1 MGRTRGFPLGGH
13 ERGMSPPHEPSDG
26 GTPPPS
32 GKRAATKTAAFY
44 ADHWRYVRHLLPS
57 YGIPAEALKDLSQTV
72 WTTAHERITSYD
84 AAIHKTP
91 RAWLTGIVRRCA
103 ANYRRTVRRRPE
115 VLTEDP
121 GALVAARGLNPEQA
135 ALLGTLRQAIPD
147 EDRRETLILQVR
159 HGLSIEEIAAAT
171 GATVSAVEWRLR
183 MAKQELEDDDDD
195 KKKSRAFLGF
205 GSIEALAEAL
215 RPGPI
220 PDEVGAEDWKEIAER
235 IRQRESGERPDTSD
249 SDPPTSTIPPPPVV
263 PALAPIG
270 QTAAALT
277 LTKAT
282 LGGIV
287 AAAFVVGAVAGIGGL
302 LAWQAYDSARKERPS
317 LAAPMGEAQAMEA
330 PCPPTAAS
338 VTAAPPGS
346 ATSRSSSSST
356 ATPPGSAASRSSTA
370 TPPGSSMR
378 LILQMRHAAA
388 VGNFAAVLT
397 LTEEHARTFPTT
409 DVDEREDMRRTA
421 LQRLGRHTDAG
432 RSAP

>member
-205 GSIEALAEAL
+205 GSLEALAEAL

-356 ATPPGSAASRSSTA
+356 AAPPGSATSRSSTA
-370 TPPGSSMR
+370 AAAGSSMR

-388 VGNFAAVLT
+388 VGNFTAVLT

-421 LQRLGRHTDAG
+421 LQRLGRRTDAG
-432 RSAP
+432 H

>member
-1 MGRTRGFPLGGH
+1 
-13 ERGMSPPHEPSDG
+13 MSPPHAPPDG

-32 GKRAATKTAAFY
+32 GKRAAAKTAAFY
-44 ADHWRYVRHLLPS
+44 ADHWRFVRHLLPS
-57 YGIPAEALKDLSQTV
+57 YGIPTEALKDLSQTV
-72 WTTAHERITSYD
+72 WTTAHERIASYD
-84 AAIHKTP
+84 AATHKTP

-103 ANYRRTVRRRPE
+103 ANYRRTLRRRPE

-183 MAKQELEDDDDD
+183 MAKQDLEDDDDD

-205 GSIEALAEAL
+205 GSLEALAEAL

-235 IRQRESGERPDTSD
+235 IRQRESGERPDTTD
-249 SDPPTSTIPPPPVV
+249 SNPPTSTIPPPPVV

-302 LAWQAYDSARKERPS
+302 LAWQAYDSARKERPA
-317 LAAPMGEAQAMEA
+317 LAAPMGEVQAMEA
-330 PCPPTAAS
+330 PCPPTAAP

-356 ATPPGSAASRSSTA
+356 AAPPGSATSRSSTA
-370 TPPGSSMR
+370 AAAGSSMR

-421 LQRLGRHTDAG
+421 LQRLGRRTDAG
-432 RSAP
+432 HSAP